1 MSPLSLNRRHFMGTA
16 ASITALLATS
26 ARAETNPLGPPPPLT
41 LYGDLPAID
50 HLDLSADGGK
60 IVMASGRGTARS
72 LIVYDLQSQKAAK
85 QPIGDIKLR
94 SVSWIDKSHLLI
106 ESSLT
111 STLAMFSDVQQELFT
126 AIALNYETGKARSI
140 YGNMADYFPVLGSD
154 ASVIRTDKKAYVLA
168 GGITR
173 VKYLRI
179 LNRFDPET
187 GNASQVDEGGP
198 DTTDW
203 VINAE
208 GGLVARENYRRETYT
223 WSLEMN
229 RGGWKTVMTE
239 KAELDYPSLVGLGRS
254 PQTAAI
260 YFNQGD
266 RANRYYE
273 VTQDGTLTPM
283 FEDAKGS
290 ISLLRHPK
298 THTVVGYA
306 THGHWISYSY
316 TDPQLAKLTEQVG
329 SIFTGYRT
337 SIVSLADDCQKA
349 IIYSEGPDDAG
360 TYFFVNFE
368 TGENVRLGQAY
379 PDLPAAWITEK
390 VPFTYKASDGL
401 EIEAYLTLP
410 PGRSPEKLPLIV
422 LPHGGPQS
430 RDTLGFDWGVNA
442 YASRGY
448 AILQPNFRGSDGYGD
463 AFVEKGYGEWG
474 RKMQTDLSDG
484 VRHLA
489 AKGIIDP
496 SRVCIAG
503 YSYGGYAAMAG
514 AAFDPGIYRCAASY
528 GGVSDLRSMMV
539 SEGKQSGDR
548 NNHAIRYWKRYLGDP
563 TKWDAASP
571 LRNTD
576 KVTIPLLLIHG
587 KDDTV
592 VDYMQSKL
600 MAEALQKA
608 GKPVELVTLSG
619 EDHWLSRS
627 ETRLTMLT
635 AIVAFIEKYNP
646 AY

>member
-1 MSPLSLNRRHFMGTA
+1 MPHTHMNRRTLMGAGVSLAALWATA
-16 ASITALLATS
+16 
-26 ARAETNPLGPPPPLT
+26 ARAETNPLGAPPALT

-50 HLDLSADGGK
+50 HVDLSADGDK
-60 IVMASGRGTARS
+60 VVMASGRGAQRS
-72 LIVYDLQSQKAAK
+72 LIVYDLKSQKASK
-85 QPIGDIKLR
+85 QPIGDMKLR

-111 STLAMFSDVQQELFT
+111 STLAMLSDVQQELFT
-126 AIALNYETGKARSI
+126 AIALNYETGKAKSI
-140 YGNMADYFPVLGSD
+140 YGNMADYFPVLGSG
-154 ASVIRTDKKAYVLA
+154 ASVIRSDKKASVLA

-173 VKYLRI
+173 VKYLHI

-203 VINAE
+203 AINTE
-208 GGLVARENYRRETYT
+208 GGLVARENYRRDTYT

-239 KAELDYPSLVGLGRS
+239 KAQLDYPSLVGLGRT
-254 PQTAAI
+254 PQTATV
-260 YFNQGD
+260 YFNQGE
-266 RANRYYE
+266 RANHYYE
-273 VTQDGTLTPM
+273 VAQDGALTPM
-283 FEDAKGS
+283 FDDTKGNL
-290 ISLLRHPK
+290 SLLRHPK
-298 THTVVGYA
+298 TRTVAGYA
-306 THGHWISYSY
+306 THGHWVTYTY
-316 TDPQLAKLTEQVG
+316 TDPQLAALPEQIG
-329 SIFTGYRT
+329 KAFTGYRT
-337 SIVSLADDCQKA
+337 SISSLADDCRKA
-349 IIYSEGPDDAG
+349 VIYSEGPDDAG
-360 TYFFVNFE
+360 TYFFINFE
-368 TGENVRLGQAY
+368 TGENLRLGQAY

-390 VPFTYKASDGL
+390 MPFTYKAADGL

-410 PGRSPEKLPLIV
+410 PGRVPERLPLIV
-422 LPHGGPQS
+422 LPHGGPQA
-430 RDTLGFDWGVNA
+430 RDTQGFDWDVNA

-448 AILQPNFRGSDGYGD
+448 AVLQPNFRGSDGYGN

-496 SRVCIAG
+496 ARVCIAG

-514 AAFDPGIYRCAASY
+514 AAFDPGVYRCAASY

-539 SEGKQSGDR
+539 SEGKQSGDK
-548 NNHAIRYWKRYLGDP
+548 NSGAIRYWKRYLGDP
-563 TKWDAASP
+563 TKWDAVSP
-571 LRNTD
+571 LRNAD
-576 KVTIPLLLIHG
+576 KVSIPLLLIHG

-600 MAEALQKA
+600 MADALQKA
-608 GKPVELVTLSG
+608 GKPVELITLTG

-627 ETRLTMLT
+627 ETRLSMLT
-635 AIVAFIEKYNP
+635 AIVAFIEKHNP